1 MKGFVIKEFLHIFRD
16 FRTLLILF
24 GMPIAQVLLFGFAIT
39 NEINHA
45 SIAVFDKARDSKS
58 LELQQKLTAS
68 GYFDINMQ
76 LDNTKAIEKA
86 FRSGKVKEVVVIPP
100 QFGKTL
106 DLGQQTT
113 IQLIN
118 DASDPNTANLISS
131 YTSAILRDFAAD
143 ANPQSTLLPVATETT
158 MLYNPELKGVFMF
171 VPGTITVLL
180 MLVSAMMT
188 SISIAREKEMGT
200 MEVLLISPL
209 KPYQIILGKV
219 LPYVVFSFVNASVI
233 LLMAY
238 TIFEMPVNGSL
249 MLLLAETLLFILMA
263 LAMGLFI
270 STVSNSQQTAMLLSM
285 FALMLP
291 TILLSGFVF
300 PVENM
305 PLALQWLS
313 HIMPSKWF
321 IIIVKSIM
329 LKGLGIAYIWQETLI
344 ILAMAVIF
352 ILLSI
357 KKFEVRLNLK

>member
-1 MKGFVIKEFLHIFRD
+1 MKGFIIKEFLHIFRD
-16 FRTLLILF
+16 LRTMLILF
-24 GMPIAQVLLFGFAIT
+24 GMPVAQVLLFGFAIT

-45 SIAVFDKARDSKS
+45 SIAVLDRAKDSKS

-68 GYFDINMQ
+68 GYFKFSEHLNHSA
-76 LDNTKAIEKA
+76 AIEQA
-86 FRSGKVKEVVVIPP
+86 FQSGKVKEVVVIPSD
-100 QFGKTL
+100 FGKTL
-106 DLGQQTT
+106 ALGHPTAV
-113 IQLIN
+113 QLIN
-118 DASDPNTANLISS
+118 DASNPNTANLISS
-131 YTSAILRDFAAD
+131 YTTAILMDFAAD
-143 ANPQSTLLPVATETT
+143 EITQNQAMPVTAETT

-219 LPYVVFSFVNASVI
+219 MPYVVFSFVNALVI
-233 LLMAY
+233 LIMAY

-249 MLLLAETLLFILMA
+249 VLLLAETLLFILMA

-270 STVSNSQQTAMLLSM
+270 STVSNTQQTAMLLSM

-305 PLALQWLS
+305 PDPLQWLS
-313 HIMPSKWF
+313 HLMPSKWF

-329 LKGLGIAYIWQETLI
+329 LKGLGFMYIWKETLI
-344 ILAMAVIF
+344 ILAMAVF
-352 ILLSI
+352 FVLLSI
-357 KKFEVRLNLK
+357 KNFEVRLNLK